1 MNNDDWKIQVSIK
14 SSASKDADMIN
25 VRANTAD
32 ELSVL
37 LEGVSDYSTQIAA
50 TAKMVQAA
58 YNTLP
63 LATPASTPATTP
75 PVSSAADPIAEAS
88 GGLAEETIRDRYGN
102 VWVYNKPGAPTCI
115 RGTMVLKSG
124 VSQAGKA
131 YKCWSDPAAG
141 PKWSGEKI
149 PKEQHAPIIWA

>member
-1 MNNDDWKIQVSIK
+1 MAEDWKLQVSYK
-14 SSASKDADMIN
+14 TNGGDMVN

-37 LEGVSDYSTQIAA
+37 LEGISDYSTQIAA
-50 TAKMVQAA
+50 TGRMLNGAGVAA
-58 YNTLP
+58 P
-63 LATPASTPATTP
+63 LATPTSTPVQQASPTFATAPT
-75 PVSSAADPIAEAS
+75 AEAS
-88 GGLAEETIRDRYGN
+88 GGLVEETVHDRYGN

-131 YKCWSDPAAG
+131 YKCYSDPAAG

-149 PKEQHAPIIWA
+149 AKEQHAPIIWA